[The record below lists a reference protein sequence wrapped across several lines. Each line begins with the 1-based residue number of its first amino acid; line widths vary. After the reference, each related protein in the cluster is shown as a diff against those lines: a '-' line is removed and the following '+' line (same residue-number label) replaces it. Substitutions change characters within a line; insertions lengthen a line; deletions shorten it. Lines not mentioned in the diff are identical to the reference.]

1 MKRHP
6 QRQGDSIDAKI
17 LRKNISARKHER
29 QKPVV
34 IAKPPV
40 FTVTSLARFIAM
52 DKDIKNAKG
61 GVRSLGF
68 RWKPVRQALKRI
80 WQGQRHHAKKVE
92 QARAMLARSGHPHDN
107 VEWTEGRKAFVLS
120 AGQTEPKEV
129 YGDFRRS
136 AFSFEA
142 KCREGF

>member
-6 QRQGDSIDAKI
+6 QRQGDSAEAKI

-34 IAKPPV
+34 IAQPPV
-40 FTVTSLARFIAM
+40 FTVASLARFIAK
-52 DKDIKNAKG
+52 DKDIKNVKG

-68 RWKPVRQALKRI
+68 RWKPVKQALKRI
-80 WQGQRHHAKKVE
+80 WQDQRHHAKKVE
-92 QARAMLARSGHPHDN
+92 QARAMLVKSGHPHDN

-120 AGQTEPKEV
+120 AGQAEPREV
-129 YGDFRRS
+129 YGDFRWS
-136 AFSFEA
+136 AFAEDKRRA
-142 KCREGF
+142 TP